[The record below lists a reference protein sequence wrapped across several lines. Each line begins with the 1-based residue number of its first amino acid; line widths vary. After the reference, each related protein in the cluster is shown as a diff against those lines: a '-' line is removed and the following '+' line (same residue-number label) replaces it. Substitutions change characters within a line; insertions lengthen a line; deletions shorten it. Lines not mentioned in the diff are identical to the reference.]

1 MEEARA
7 DETEQVEIRFLGHN
21 CFVIDDGETCVVTDP
36 WFSTSGAF
44 LGSWF
49 QYPPN
54 QHLADRVRELL
65 ADRDGLVYVSHE
77 HSDHFDEEFL
87 SQLPTGT
94 PVCTARYDD
103 RFLADRMVSMGLSVI
118 EVEDGRSISHGSAQV
133 TIFKVESGI
142 ARDSAA
148 LIEMGDVRFLDQND
162 CKMFDRL
169 DVIPRP
175 VTHYA
180 VQFSGASW
188 YPACY
193 ELPSAEKARR
203 ARDLTANKVRN
214 VSSALRALEP
224 LVYLPSAGP
233 VAFPFLPADF
243 DADPA
248 ATTFVHQ
255 TLLAEQLDVPAS
267 TRVAYLRPGETL
279 SDDVGREPI
288 PPPSRAEIDAYA
300 GGLVDRWSSFEDTL
314 DRQLLL
320 REVEARLALLADHY
334 LGEPPLIE
342 FVWGEER
349 SDRLLID
356 LVGGRA
362 SLGESAPTDTSVTVI
377 RASERYFQLLATVD
391 RWQEVVHSFR
401 ARVTRRP
408 DVFSN
413 AVNLF
418 LYSDKQTLSN
428 SLAGAASDRFEVTSD
443 GRRFELDRRCP
454 HQGADLSHGSLED
467 GCVVCPRH
475 GWRFDLSD
483 GGRDSRSGTT
493 VNAVEIAPSRL
504 A

>member
-1 MEEARA
+1 M
-7 DETEQVEIRFLGHN
+7 DESRVDGTEQVEIRFLGHN

-54 QHLADRVRELL
+54 QHLADQVRELL
-65 ADRDGLVYVSHE
+65 TDRDGLVFVSHE
-77 HSDHFDEEFL
+77 HSDHFDKEFL
-87 SQLPTGT
+87 SQLPSGT
-94 PVCTARYDD
+94 QVCTARYDD

-118 EVEDGRSISHGSAQV
+118 EVEDGCSISHGSAQV

-169 DVIPRP
+169 DAIPRP

-193 ELPSAEKARR
+193 ELPRAEKARR

-233 VAFPFLPADF
+233 VVFPFLPADF

-255 TLLAEQLDVPAS
+255 TLLAEHLDVPAS
-267 TRVAYLRPGETL
+267 TRVAYLWPGEAL

-288 PPPSRAEIDAYA
+288 PPPSRAEIDAYSR
-300 GGLVDRWSSFEDTL
+300 GLVDRWSSFEDTL
-314 DRQLLL
+314 DRDRLL
-320 REVEARLALLADHY
+320 REVEARLDLLAGHD
-334 LGEPPLIE
+334 LGDPPLIE

-362 SLGESAPTDTSVTVI
+362 SLGESAPTDTSVTAI

-428 SLAGAASDRFEVTSD
+428 SLAGAASDRFEVNSD

>member
-1 MEEARA
+1 M
-7 DETEQVEIRFLGHN
+7 DESRVDGTEQVEIRFLGHN
-21 CFVIDDGETCVVTDP
+21 CFVIDDGATCVVTDP

-54 QHLADRVRELL
+54 QHLADQVRELL
-65 ADRDGLVYVSHE
+65 TDRDGLVFVSHE

-87 SQLPTGT
+87 SQLPSGT
-94 PVCTARYDD
+94 QVCTARYDD

-118 EVEDGRSISHGSAQV
+118 EVEDGCSISHGSAQV

-148 LIEMGDVRFLDQND
+148 LIEMGDLRFLDQND

-169 DVIPRP
+169 DAIPRP

-193 ELPSAEKARR
+193 ELPRAEKARR

-233 VAFPFLPADF
+233 VVFPFLPADF

-255 TLLAEQLDVPAS
+255 TLLAEHLDVPPS

-288 PPPSRAEIDAYA
+288 PPPSRAEIDAYS
-300 GGLVDRWSSFEDTL
+300 GGLVDRWSSFKDTL
-314 DRQLLL
+314 DRDRLL
-320 REVEARLALLADHY
+320 REVEARLDLLAGHD
-334 LGEPPLIE
+334 LGDPPLIE

-356 LVGGRA
+356 LAGGRA

-428 SLAGAASDRFEVTSD
+428 SLAGAASDRFEVNSD

>member
-1 MEEARA
+1 MDEAG
-7 DETEQVEIRFLGHN
+7 TERTGEASIRFLGHN
-21 CFVIDDGETCVVTDP
+21 CFVIDDGVTCVVTDP
-36 WFSTSGAF
+36 WFSKSGAF

-54 QHLADRVRELL
+54 QHLADQVLQLL
-65 ADRDGLVYVSHE
+65 ANRDGLVYVSHE

-87 SQLPTGT
+87 SALPAGT

-103 RFLADRMVSMGLSVI
+103 RYLADRLELMGLRVI
-118 EVEDGRSISHGSAQV
+118 EVEDGESTRHGSAKV

-148 LIEMGDVRFLDQND
+148 LIEMSGVRFLDQND

-169 DVIPRP
+169 DLIPRP

-193 ELPSAEKARR
+193 ELSTAEKARR

-214 VSSALRALEP
+214 VGAALRALEP
-224 LVYLPSAGP
+224 EVYLPSAGP
-233 VAFPFLPADF
+233 VVFPFLPADF
-243 DADPA
+243 DSDPA

-255 TLLAEQLDVPAS
+255 TVLAEQLEVPPS

-279 SDDVGREPI
+279 SDDVGSEPI
-288 PPPSRAEIDAYA
+288 PPPTRAEIDAYA
-300 GGLVDRWSSFEDTL
+300 TDLIDRWSSSDDVL
-314 DRQLLL
+314 DRRLLL
-320 REVEARLALLADHY
+320 NEVEARLALLADH
-334 LGEPPLIE
+334 
-342 FVWGEER
+342 
-349 SDRLLID
+349 
-356 LVGGRA
+356 
-362 SLGESAPTDTSVTVI
+362 
-377 RASERYFQLLATVD
+377 RASERYFQLLAAVD

-408 DVFSN
+408 DVFNN

-418 LYSDKQTLSN
+418 LYSDKQTLSE
-428 SLAGAASDRFEVTSD
+428 SLGGVASDRFEVTSD

-475 GWRFDLSD
+475 GWRFDLSN
-483 GGRDSRSGTT
+483 GGRDARSGTT
-493 VNAVEIAPSRL
+493 VNAVEISSSRRS
-504 A
+504 

>member
-1 MEEARA
+1 MDEAG
-7 DETEQVEIRFLGHN
+7 TERTGQASIRFLGHN
-21 CFVIDDGETCVVTDP
+21 CFVIDDGVTCVVTDP
-36 WFSTSGAF
+36 WFSKSGAF

-54 QHLADRVRELL
+54 QHLADQVLQLL
-65 ADRDGLVYVSHE
+65 ANRDGLVYVSHE

-87 SQLPTGT
+87 SALPAGT

-103 RFLADRMVSMGLSVI
+103 RYLADRLELMGLRVI
-118 EVEDGRSISHGSAQV
+118 EVEDGESTRHGSAKV

-148 LIEMGDVRFLDQND
+148 LIEMSGVRFLDQND

-193 ELPSAEKARR
+193 ELSTAEKARR

-214 VSSALRALEP
+214 VGAALRALEP
-224 LVYLPSAGP
+224 EVYLPSAGP
-233 VAFPFLPADF
+233 VVFPFLPADF
-243 DADPA
+243 DSDPA

-255 TLLAEQLDVPAS
+255 SVLAEQLEVPPS

-279 SDDVGREPI
+279 SDDVGSEPI
-288 PPPSRAEIDAYA
+288 PPPTRAEIDAYA
-300 GGLVDRWSSFEDTL
+300 TDLIDRWSSSDDVL
-314 DRQLLL
+314 DRRLLL
-320 REVEARLALLADHY
+320 KEVEARLALLADHD
-334 LGEPPLIE
+334 LGQPPLVE
-342 FVWGEER
+342 FVWGEGP

-356 LVGGRA
+356 LAGGQARF
-362 SLGESAPTDTSVTVI
+362 GEVAPEDSEVTVI
-377 RASERYFQLLATVD
+377 RASERYFQLLATID

-408 DVFSN
+408 DVFNN

-418 LYSDKQTLSN
+418 LYSDKQTLSE
-428 SLAGAASDRFEVTSD
+428 SLGGVASDRFEVTSD

-475 GWRFDLSD
+475 GWRFDLSN
-483 GGRDSRSGTT
+483 GGRDARSGTT
-493 VNAVEIAPSRL
+493 VNAVEISSSRRS
-504 A
+504 